1 MKITKHFSYEEM
13 HCRDGEVYPMIWMA
27 RLSAL
32 CYALEVV
39 RAVTG
44 LTLTLNSVYR
54 TSTYNKRIGGARYS
68 QHKLGMAADFKLKG
82 ISPKRLF
89 PILDRFQRLGVL
101 PKGGLHAYKTFV
113 HIDIEGSRLRR
124 W

>member
-13 HCRDGEVYPMIWMA
+13 HCNDGTVYPMILLS

-54 TSTYNKRIGGARYS
+54 TSTYNKRIGGARNS

-101 PKGGLHAYKTFV
+101 PKGGLHAYSTFV
-113 HIDIEGSRLRR
+113 HLDTRGRIKR